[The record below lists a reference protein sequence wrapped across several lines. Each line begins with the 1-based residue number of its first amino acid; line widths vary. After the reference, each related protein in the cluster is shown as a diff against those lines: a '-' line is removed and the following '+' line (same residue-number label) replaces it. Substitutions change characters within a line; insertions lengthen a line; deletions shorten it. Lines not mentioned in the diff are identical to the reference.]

1 MEKLDTTFQYYS
13 GNINDAS
20 PKRFV
25 SLSTLIEKIR
35 LPQQQT
41 RDLLQRIEQARKE
54 GNEVLKRELKQHLP
68 AFTPCA
74 VVKDWR
80 CYKNI
85 QSFTGLLVLDFDKV
99 ENAADLKHHVFDSYE
114 WIIAAWLSPSGN
126 GFKAVCSI
134 PIVQDVD
141 DFKRYFRGIQK
152 AVEDEGIPG
161 LDPVG
166 QNPVQLLF
174 FGSDADI
181 LRRSNFATF
190 REPLSKPTAKPAD
203 KPVFVA
209 TGATRQ
215 GKAIQTW
222 YNNAISRI
230 YDNGHP
236 QVVRHSSLLGGF
248 VASGYLSRYEA
259 ETIASEAISH
269 NVYLRKDPKCY
280 IKTAIQQIEWGM
292 SRPAVWK

>member
-1 MEKLDTTFQYYS
+1 MEKLKTTFQYYS
-13 GNINDAS
+13 GNIQDAS
-20 PKRFV
+20 PKGFV
-25 SLSTLIEKIR
+25 SLSTLIKKIR
-35 LPQQQT
+35 EPQPQT
-41 RDLLQRIEQARKE
+41 RDLLKRIEQARMA
-54 GNEVLKRELKQHLP
+54 GDEVQKRNLKQHLP

-74 VVKDWR
+74 IVKDWR

-99 ENAADLKHHVFDSYE
+99 DNAADLKYHVFDSFE

-126 GFKAVCSI
+126 GFKAVCSV
-134 PIVQDVD
+134 PIVQNVD

-152 AVEDEGIPG
+152 AVEAEGIPG

-174 FGSDADI
+174 FGCDADV
-181 LRRSNFATF
+181 LFRSHFDTF
-190 REPLSKPTAKPAD
+190 REPVSKATTKPIN

-209 TGATRQ
+209 DSTTWK

-222 YNNAISRI
+222 YTNAIGRI
-230 YDNGHP
+230 CDNGHP

-259 ETIASEAISH
+259 EAVASEAINH
-269 NVYLRKDPKCY
+269 NGYLSKDPKCY
-280 IKTAIQQIEWGM
+280 LKTAIQQIEWGM
-292 SRPAVWK
+292 NRPAVWK

>member
-1 MEKLDTTFQYYS
+1 MKKAITAFQYYS
-13 GNINDAS
+13 GNIQDAN
-20 PKRFV
+20 PKGFV
-25 SLSTLIEKIR
+25 SLSTLIDKIR
-35 LPQQQT
+35 EPQQHT
-41 RDLLQRIEQARKE
+41 RDLLQRIEQARKA
-54 GNEVLKRELKQHLP
+54 GDEVQKRELKQHLP
-68 AFTPCA
+68 AFTPC
-74 VVKDWR
+74 VVIKDWR

-99 ENAADLKHHVFDSYE
+99 DNAADLKRHVFDSFE
-114 WIIAAWLSPSGN
+114 WIIAAWISPSGN

-134 PIVQDVD
+134 PIVNSVE

-152 AVEDEGIPG
+152 TAEAEGIPG

-174 FGSDADI
+174 FGCDADI
-181 LRRSNFATF
+181 LFRGNFDTF
-190 REPLSKPTAKPAD
+190 REPVSKPTMKPID
-203 KPVFVA
+203 KPVCVVDSA
-209 TGATRQ
+209 TWQ

-222 YNNAISRI
+222 YANAISRI
-230 YDNGHP
+230 CDNGHP

-248 VASGYLSRYEA
+248 VANGYLSRYEA
-259 ETIASEAISH
+259 EAVASEAINH
-269 NVYLRKDPKCY
+269 NVYLSKDPKCY